1 MQVKSKKAK
10 VTFAFCLLS
19 FAFAVSASL
28 SACGYQFRV
37 EGVGPTIGGGPAR
50 AADGQKPQPKLS
62 IPNFENKTFEPNL
75 ELKYTT
81 YARKEFAAGSGT
93 LVVRDNEPADFV
105 LKGQVV
111 SVILP
116 AIAFTKTDTLET
128 RVTVTVR
135 TAVED
140 VRTRKV
146 VWDQKATASSEY
158 FITNDLQLNR
168 VLETRALEQAGR
180 LAVEDLATRFLEHLD
195 AGGKIQ
201 VSPPKEAVVPGGQM
215 MTVPSR

>member
-1 MQVKSKKAK
+1 MKSEKFKI
-10 VTFAFCLLS
+10 TSFAFCILH
-19 FAFAVSASL
+19 FAFALLL

-50 AADGQKPQPKLS
+50 VADGQKPQPKLS

-93 LVVRDNEPADFV
+93 LVVRDDEPADFV

-195 AGGKIQ
+195 SGGKIQ